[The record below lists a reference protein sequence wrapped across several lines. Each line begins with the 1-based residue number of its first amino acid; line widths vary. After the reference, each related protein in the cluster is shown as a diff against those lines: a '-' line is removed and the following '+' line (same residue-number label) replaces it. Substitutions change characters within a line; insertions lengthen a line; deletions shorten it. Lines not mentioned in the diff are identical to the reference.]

1 MKNKKTSMLLIAG
14 SFFLVVGCNAPQD
27 IPIGD
32 WQSEQGRSE
41 LTLKKDA
48 AGDYRAIVHH
58 RMSDGFVC
66 PVAYPVCH
74 GNNGMYIQ
82 AERRIYLSYSSKDS
96 ILFLS
101 PGGVY
106 HLIKQE

>member
-27 IPIGD
+27 IPTGD

-58 RMSDGFVC
+58 RMADGYVC
-66 PVAYPVCH
+66 PVTYPVCR
-74 GNNGMYIQ
+74 GTCGMYIQ
-82 AERRIYLSYSSKDS
+82 AEGRIYLSYSSKDS
-96 ILFLS
+96 TLFLS
-101 PGGVY
+101 PGGTY
-106 HLIKQE
+106 HLKKQE

>member
-1 MKNKKTSMLLIAG
+1 MKSKKTSMLLIVG

-27 IPIGD
+27 IPTGD
-32 WQSEQGRSE
+32 WQSLQGRSA
-41 LTLKKDA
+41 LTLEKDST
-48 AGDYRAIVHH
+48 GDYRAIVHH
-58 RMSDGFVC
+58 RMADGLMC
-66 PVAYPVCH
+66 PMAYPVCH

-101 PGGVY
+101 PGGAY